1 MMKLIWEQEPIKSV
15 IELFDCTVQSV
26 ETLQES
32 QIKMEDQ
39 NIDHGVQEAP
49 QNSILDK
56 SI

>member
-1 MMKLIWEQEPIKSV
+1 MKLVWEQEPIKSV

-26 ETLQES
+26 ETLQED

-39 NIDHGVQEAP
+39 NIDNGVQEAP